1 MTEYTVVLRKESEIE
16 TVTFRSH
23 FTDPKT
29 LHALAVAELR
39 QKFRENLDP
48 RSAEMAAGFWAN
60 ECEFIILEGKVMF
73 RG

>member
-1 MTEYTVVLRKESEIE
+1 MTEYTIILRKELEIE

-29 LHALAVAELR
+29 LHALAIGRLQER
-39 QKFRENLDP
+39 FRETLDR

-60 ECEFIILEGKVMF
+60 ECEFIILEGKVVY